1 MKKTESS
8 CQLKQNKER
17 GYKMSE
23 SLKLTIPGS
32 PEYIKIAKV
41 AVGQA
46 ACLHGLD
53 IEKTDDL
60 QMAVGEAC
68 RLISCHGYS
77 AWSDTYSVI
86 FETNNDEMTVTVID
100 ENGCHS
106 LKKSERY
113 RCLECPS
120 EGDMGIK
127 LLECVMDKVEIT
139 RAGEGCRSIKLTTK
153 MK

>member
-1 MKKTESS
+1 M
-8 CQLKQNKER
+8 
-17 GYKMSE
+17 MSE

-68 RLISCHGYS
+68 RLISCHGHS

-86 FETNNDEMTVTVID
+86 FTADEEEMTVTVID
-100 ENGCHS
+100 ENECHS
-106 LKKSERY
+106 IEKAEKY
-113 RCLECPS
+113 RCLDCPH
-120 EGDMGIK
+120 EGDMGLK

-139 RAGEGCRSIKLTTK
+139 RASEGCKSIKVTK
-153 MK
+153 KIK